1 MGAQEHYASGLKIE
15 SHSIDQIPA
24 CERHGR
30 PSGLSLIWFGAS
42 MQVTTA
48 AAGSIAVV
56 IGLPLPWA
64 LLALLIGNVLG
75 VAVMA
80 AHSAQGPTLGIPQMI
95 QSRAQFGF
103 YGAIVPLVL
112 VAGMYLGFFAL
123 SAVLGGAALAAWWGV
138 NLRLATVLVS
148 VLCAVLAIFGYRMIH
163 QFERLISLTC
173 GLGFLYL
180 TIRLLTV
187 HHVGSVWHSGNVPF
201 GVFLLGITLSATWQ
215 ITYAPC
221 VADYSRYLPEST
233 SKKATFFS
241 TAAGSVI
248 GSYWVMA
255 FGAIA
260 FAVAPKLFDGGSVSF
275 FTGPGTSHTS
285 GLIALIIV
293 GGIVALNV
301 LNLYGMFMAATTT
314 VTAIWPMQMRE
325 RARASFVLISAGIGT
340 VLAISVTSNFLAN
353 FENFILFLAY
363 FLIPWTAINLTDFY
377 LVRKARYDTSSV
389 FTPSGIYGRVDWR
402 TMVAYLVAIVVE
414 VPFMRT
420 TFYAGP
426 MVSHLGGG
434 DISWIVGLIV
444 SAGLYYR
451 LHRGVEVLPPAPVP
465 APLAREV
472 PPRPVARA
480 GR

>member
-1 MGAQEHYASGLKIE
+1 
-15 SHSIDQIPA
+15 
-24 CERHGR
+24 
-30 PSGLSLIWFGAS
+30 
-42 MQVTTA
+42 
-48 AAGSIAVV
+48 
-56 IGLPLPWA
+56 
-64 LLALLIGNVLG
+64 
-75 VAVMA
+75 
-80 AHSAQGPTLGIPQMI
+80 
-95 QSRAQFGF
+95 
-103 YGAIVPLVL
+103 
-112 VAGMYLGFFAL
+112 
-123 SAVLGGAALAAWWGV
+123 
-138 NLRLATVLVS
+138 
-148 VLCAVLAIFGYRMIH
+148 
-163 QFERLISLTC
+163 
-173 GLGFLYL
+173 
-180 TIRLLTV
+180 
-187 HHVGSVWHSGNVPF
+187 
-201 GVFLLGITLSATWQ
+201 
-215 ITYAPC
+215 
-221 VADYSRYLPEST
+221 
-233 SKKATFFS
+233 
-241 TAAGSVI
+241 
-248 GSYWVMA
+248 
-255 FGAIA
+255 
-260 FAVAPKLFDGGSVSF
+260 
-275 FTGPGTSHTS
+275 
-285 GLIALIIV
+285 
-293 GGIVALNV
+293 V